1 MGRNLNLPKNLTLS
15 RLIRILKTHER
26 NIGVHIEEYI
36 KDLKVISD
44 NIAITYSNG
53 ENKWVTRKL

>member
-44 NIAITYSNG
+44 NIAITYSKG
-53 ENKWVTRKL
+53 ENK